1 MPSILVGYLGEI
13 DMLTQFSRT
22 ELLLGKEAMDKLAN
36 SKVAV
41 FGVGGVGGYVCEA
54 LARSG
59 VGSFD
64 LIDDDKVC
72 LTNLNRQIIAT
83 RKSVGK
89 YKTDVMKER
98 ILDINPDAKVEMH
111 KCFFLPENADEFPF
125 DSYDYVVDAVDT
137 VTAKIELVLQSQ
149 KKGVPII
156 SSMGAGNK
164 LDGSMFQVADIYK
177 TKVCP
182 LAKVMRRELKKRG
195 VKKLKV
201 VYSEEQPVRPLEDM
215 SISCRTNCICPPG
228 AQHKCTERRDI
239 PGSVAFVPSVAGLII
254 AGEVVKDLC
263 KEERQRA
270 YEHYNSGIKESR

>member
-1 MPSILVGYLGEI
+1 
-13 DMLTQFSRT
+13 MLTQFSRT
-22 ELLLGKEAMDKLAN
+22 ELLFGKEAMDKLAG

-41 FGVGGVGGYVCEA
+41 FGIGGVGGYVCEA
-54 LARSG
+54 LVRSG
-59 VGSFD
+59 VGAFD

-83 RKSVGK
+83 RSTVGK
-89 YKTDVMKER
+89 YKTDVMR
-98 ILDINPDAKVEMH
+98 DRMLDINPNVEVEVH
-111 KCFFLPENADEFPF
+111 KCFFLPENADDFPW

-137 VTAKIELVLQSQ
+137 VTAKIALVM
-149 KKGVPII
+149 KCREKNIPII

-164 LDGSMFQVADIYK
+164 LDGSQFKVADIYK

-201 VYSEEQPVRPLEDM
+201 VYSEEIPTRPIEDM
-215 SISCRTNCICPPG
+215 AISCRNNCICPPG
-228 AQHKCTERRDI
+228 AEHKCTERRDI

-254 AGEVVKDLC
+254 AGEVAKDLI
-263 KEERQRA
+263 RR
-270 YEHYNSGIKESR
+270 